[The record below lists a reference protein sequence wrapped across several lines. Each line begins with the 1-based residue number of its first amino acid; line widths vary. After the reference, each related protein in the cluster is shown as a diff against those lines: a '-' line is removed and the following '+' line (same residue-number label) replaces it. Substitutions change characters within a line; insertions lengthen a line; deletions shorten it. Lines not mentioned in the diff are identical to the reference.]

1 VETVS
6 GAHKTPNPEKC
17 FYGTPCWLGT
27 MGKNQRADVNN
38 PNNPAHAKDRANTA
52 RQLADKED

>member
-1 VETVS
+1 M
-6 GAHKTPNPEKC
+6 A
-17 FYGTPCWLGT
+17 
-27 MGKNQRADVNN
+27 KNQRADVNN